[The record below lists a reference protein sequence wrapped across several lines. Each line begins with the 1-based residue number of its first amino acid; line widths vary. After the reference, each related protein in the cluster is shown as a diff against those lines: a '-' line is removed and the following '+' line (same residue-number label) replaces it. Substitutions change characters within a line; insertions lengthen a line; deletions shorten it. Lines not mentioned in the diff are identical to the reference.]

1 MESDTEQ
8 EAQEGNILSSV
19 QILKFI
25 DEKENDVLTVDNE
38 NNIRTS
44 QSK

>member
-25 DEKENDVLTVDNE
+25 DEKEIDVLTVDNE
-38 NNIRTS
+38 NNMRTS

>member
-25 DEKENDVLTVDNE
+25 DQKEIDVLTVDNE
-38 NNIRTS
+38 NNMRTS

>member
-1 MESDTEQ
+1 MESDTVQ

-25 DEKENDVLTVDNE
+25 DQKQIDVLTVDNE
-38 NNIRTS
+38 NNMRTS